1 MRAAFFHPQFKGVG
15 GAEVLIAAQA
25 RFLVENGHEVRLVTH
40 MRQPERWQTAFAGVT
55 QTHFQTYLPSEWYLP
70 RATRVERALPRA
82 LELLR
87 GSEVVIAHNFPS
99 CALLGMADLPG
110 TKRVWYCNEPNRTL
124 HLIESTPHLHARVQ
138 AAPARSG
145 AERAYANKLR
155 LYKLVTSTELGRRTR
170 ELDRRYSAQ
179 VELVCAN
186 SQFTRDNIQRI
197 YQRSDAHVIHPII
210 EFPAAGRRRTG
221 IDRSR
226 GLQVLAHARLDP
238 IKNLDHVL
246 RGFALY
252 ARRARDAQ
260 LHVVGVGPER
270 RALERA
276 SRQLGVHAAVRF
288 HGFLP
293 QAELERV
300 YDACDVFALTPI
312 DEPFGMVFPE
322 AAARGL
328 IMIGTDHAGPA
339 EILDGGALGY
349 LCDPFAPEAL
359 CEQLQRIAA
368 ESDVHHD
375 GMRARCAEACVSRY
389 SASTLGP
396 KLLRLLQS
404 A

>member
-25 RFLVENGHEVRLVTH
+25 RFMVENGHDVRLVSH
-40 MRQPERWQTAFAGVT
+40 VKQPDRWREALTGVT
-55 QTHFQTYLPSEWYLP
+55 QAHFEAYLPSEWYLP
-70 RATRVERALPRA
+70 RATRIERALPRA
-82 LELLR
+82 VEQLR
-87 GSEVVIAHNFPS
+87 GSDSVIAHNFPS
-99 CALLGMADLPG
+99 CALLGMAELPG

-124 HLIESTPHLHARVQ
+124 HLLESTPYLHARVQ
-138 AAPARSG
+138 ALPARSG
-145 AERAYANKLR
+145 AERAYASKLR
-155 LYKLVTSTELGRRTR
+155 LYKLLTSSELGRRTR
-170 ELDRRYSAQ
+170 ELDREYSAK
-179 VELVCAN
+179 VAIICAN
-186 SQFTRDNIQRI
+186 SQYTRDNIQRI
-197 YQRSDAHVIHPII
+197 YQRSDALVISPII
-210 EFPAAGRRRTG
+210 RFPAPGRTRTG

-252 ARRARDAQ
+252 AQKAPGAQ

-270 RALERA
+270 RALERL
-276 SRQLGVHAAVRF
+276 SLQLGVHAAVRF

-328 IMIGTDHAGPA
+328 ILIGTDHAGPL

-349 LCDPFAPEAL
+349 VCNPFAPEAL
-359 CEQLQRIAA
+359 SEHLQRIAA
-368 ESDVHHD
+368 DSDARHD
-375 GMRARCAEACVSRY
+375 SMRQRAAAACVSRY

-396 KLLRLLQS
+396 MLLRLLTD
-404 A
+404 